1 MSNIFHDFDRPDKN
15 PPMKEKEYSR
25 ILTAAVVN
33 EKFRKLLL
41 SDPEMAVRMGFGG
54 EAFHLDHADTR
65 RLASIR
71 ATSLAEFARQMNSTG
86 MLAGAACTAAD

>member
-1 MSNIFHDFDRPDKN
+1 MSNIFHDFDRPDTKATI
-15 PPMKEKEYSR
+15 KEHEYSR

-86 MLAGAACTAAD
+86 MMTGVSCTAAD

>member
-1 MSNIFHDFDRPDKN
+1 MSNIFHDFDRPEKSVSI
-15 PPMKEKEYSR
+15 KEKEYSR

-54 EAFHLDHADTR
+54 EAFHLDNADTR

-86 MLAGAACTAAD
+86 MFAGASCTAAD

>member
-1 MSNIFHDFDRPDKN
+1 MSNIFHDFDRPAKTSN
-15 PPMKEKEYSR
+15 MKEKEYSR

-54 EAFHLDHADTR
+54 EAFHLDKADTH

-86 MLAGAACTAAD
+86 MMAGIACTAAD